1 MDRLIVGLGNP
12 GKKYAKSKHNIGF
25 MCLDAYAK
33 ANKLKFSKETK
44 FVGEISI
51 QGQTIFLKAKTFM
64 NLSGNSVK
72 AVQGFYQI
80 DTENIL
86 VISDDIDLP
95 FSKIRLRERG
105 GSGGHNG
112 LKSIIGQLGSENFK
126 RLRIGIDR
134 NEAVD
139 AKDHVLSDFSKAEL
153 KLLNDELIR
162 YSQII
167 EDFARGE
174 DYQNIMNKYN

>member
-12 GKKYAKSKHNIGF
+12 GKKYAKSKHNVGF
-25 MCLDAYAK
+25 MCLDTYAK
-33 ANKLKFSKETK
+33 ANNLKFSKETK
-44 FVGEISI
+44 FIGEISI
-51 QGQTIFLKAKTFM
+51 QGQTIYLKPKTYM
-64 NLSGNSVK
+64 NLSGNAVK
-72 AVQGFYQI
+72 VVQNFYQI
-80 DTENIL
+80 STENIL

-95 FSKIRLRERG
+95 LTKIRLREKG

-112 LKSIIGQLGSENFK
+112 LKSIISQLGSENFK

-134 NEAVD
+134 NEAIE
-139 AKDHVLSDFSKAEL
+139 AKDHVLSNFSKSEW
-153 KLLNDELIR
+153 KLFNEELIR

-167 EDFARGE
+167 DDFASGE